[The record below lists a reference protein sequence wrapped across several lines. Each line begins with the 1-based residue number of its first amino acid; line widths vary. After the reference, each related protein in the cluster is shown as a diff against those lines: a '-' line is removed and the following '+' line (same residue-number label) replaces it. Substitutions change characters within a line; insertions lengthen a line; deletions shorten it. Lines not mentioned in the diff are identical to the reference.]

1 MRWMSAF
8 CGGVLIAGML
18 AVPATAEARQ
28 KETET
33 VNRTVPFPDK
43 GTLKLQNFS
52 GDVRIT
58 ATNGKDVVIK
68 AVRRAERSRLDNIKL
83 DISTSGSVVTIEANK
98 KDPSWHEK
106 NENVVETEFDIQV
119 PASAILDVNAFSSDV
134 SVTGVA
140 GEQKLET
147 FSGKITTT
155 GAKAAVDAKTFS
167 GSIEIDAVAAGTS
180 PDLTAETFSGKIR
193 ARLAEG
199 AKGSVRFDSFSG
211 SFESDMPLTFR
222 SMSRNRVNGDLPG
235 GSGATL
241 RFHSFSGDVRV
252 VK

>member
-1 MRWMSAF
+1 MRALSLA
-8 CGGVLIAGML
+8 CGAVIAAGIL
-18 AVPATAEARQ
+18 ATPILEAKQ

-33 VNRTVPFPDK
+33 VDRTVPFPDK
-43 GTLKLQNFS
+43 GTLKLHNFS

-58 ATNGKDVVIK
+58 ATNGKDIVIK
-68 AVRRAERSRLDNIKL
+68 AIRRAERSRLDNIKL

-98 KDPSWHEK
+98 KDPNWHEK
-106 NENVVETEFDIQV
+106 NDSVVETEFDIQV
-119 PASAILDVNAFSSDV
+119 PASATLDVNAFSSDV
-134 SVTGVA
+134 TITGVA
-140 GEQKLET
+140 GSQKLET
-147 FSGKITTT
+147 FSGKVTVT
-155 GAKAAVDAKTFS
+155 GAKSAVDVKTFS
-167 GSIEIDAVAAGTS
+167 GGIEIDAVAAGAS
-180 PDLTAETFSGKIR
+180 PDLTVDTFSGKIR

-211 SFESDMPLTFR
+211 SFESDLPLTFR
-222 SMSRNRVNGDLPG
+222 SMNRNRVNGDLPG

>member
-1 MRWMSAF
+1 MRVLSLACSA
-8 CGGVLIAGML
+8 VMTAGIL
-18 AVPATAEARQ
+18 AGPVVDAKQ

-98 KDPSWHEK
+98 KDPNWHEK

-119 PASAILDVNAFSSDV
+119 PASAILDVNVFSSDV
-134 SVTGVA
+134 TVTGVA

-147 FSGKITTT
+147 FSGRITTT
-155 GAKAAVDAKTFS
+155 GGKSAVDAKTFS